1 MNEKDLLNIL
11 KDVDIFKGLDD
22 KSLEKILSISTID
35 EYSRGYRIFEDQSV
49 GDDLYVLLDG
59 EVLIKIEKLQPDF
72 DVNICK
78 VEKGEIF
85 GELALIDDAPRSAT
99 AECNGPAKLLTINGK
114 KLRELMEKD
123 YKIGYYI
130 SSNIAKTVCSRIRN
144 TNSKLLAAIKWR
156 LG

>member
-1 MNEKDLLNIL
+1 MNNKDLLNVL
-11 KDVDIFKGLDD
+11 KGIDIFKGLDNE
-22 KSLEKILSISTID
+22 SLEKILAISKIED
-35 EYSRGYRIFEDQSV
+35 YPGGHRIFEDQSV

-59 EVLIKIEKLQPDF
+59 EVLIKIENLQPDF

-78 VEKGEIF
+78 IDRGQIF

-99 AECNGPAKLLTINGK
+99 AECDGQAKLLLINGK

-130 SSNIAKTVCSRIRN
+130 TNNLAKTVCSRIRN
-144 TNSKLLAAIKWR
+144 TNSKLLAAIKWHVA
-156 LG
+156 